1 MYINSER
8 SDIDL
13 QRAIKRYIRGELCD
27 EITDTLSYI
36 LCFFNSVVQKCL
48 STVYRMMN
56 FAFTGDKQER
66 RWPIL
71 GETRGIA
78 HSLVL

>member
-13 QRAIKRYIRGELCD
+13 QRAIKRYIRGE
-27 EITDTLSYI
+27 ITDTLSYI

-48 STVYRMMN
+48 LTMYRMMN